1 MSRQLTYWDL
11 VKEAFRRKAR
21 LPIVGKLPLNYMYLG
36 VMAVL
41 GIANPGFWLLG
52 AAGEVAYLALKST
65 SDRFHKLLEGER
77 LLAARET
84 WDEQVSR
91 SVAKLSPASR
101 DRYRR
106 LLGQCRRILGISE
119 TLDQDTLGS
128 LKDVKARNLN
138 QLLAIFLR
146 LLLSREVIAENLKGV
161 DRRELEKEIAR
172 LAERLHK
179 IDPEKDAALERSL
192 RGTVDIQTTR
202 LENLQRAESSLNVID
217 AELLRIEQQ
226 VELIREEAAV
236 VGKTD
241 HLSDRLDAVTT
252 TMAETEEWM
261 RQHSDLI
268 GPAEATIDVP
278 GLSELPTLEEGEG

>member
-1 MSRQLTYWDL
+1 VTRQPSYWDL
-11 VKEAFRRKAR
+11 VKEAFRRQAR
-21 LPIVGKLPLNYMYLG
+21 LPMIGKIPLNYMYLG
-36 VMAVL
+36 VMSVL

-52 AAGEVAYLALKST
+52 AAGEMAYLALKSS
-65 SDRFHKLLEGER
+65 SDRFKKVLEGER
-77 LLAARET
+77 LLAARQT
-84 WDEQVSR
+84 WDEQVSE
-91 SVAKLSPASR
+91 SVEKLSPASR

-106 LLGQCRRILGISE
+106 LLAQCRRIVGIAQ
-119 TLDQDTLGS
+119 TLEQNTLGS
-128 LKDVKARNLN
+128 LKDLKARNLN

-146 LLLSREVIAENLKGV
+146 LLLSREVIAENLKGL

-172 LAERLHK
+172 MAERLHK

-192 RGTVDIQTTR
+192 RGTVDIQKKR
-202 LENLQRAESSLNVID
+202 LGNLERAESSLNVID

-226 VELIREEAAV
+226 VQLIREEAAV

-241 HLSDRLDAVTT
+241 VLSDRLDAVTT

-268 GPAEATIDVP
+268 APAEVAIDVP
-278 GLSELPTLEEGEG
+278 GLSELPTLEEEGS